1 MTEARARRMAE
12 VTCRERV
19 QSRMGARSEGR
30 LRNRKS
36 RSCWRPLRKDQ
47 RQQVQSL
54 REEGPGTS
62 AFVKKPDREEKE
74 VMGQGLRGLSSPPLQ
89 GGFFNFIEE

>member
-1 MTEARARRMAE
+1 MAE

-19 QSRMGARSEGR
+19 QSRMGGRVSAGSGIGEVEG
-30 LRNRKS
+30 
-36 RSCWRPLRKDQ
+36 CWRPLRKDQ
-47 RQQVQSL
+47 RQQVQSP

-62 AFVKKPDREEKE
+62 AFVQKPDCEEKE
-74 VMGQGLRGLSSPPLQ
+74 VMGQGLRGLSSPPPQ